1 MNFFRFMKPRKSKIT
16 TATQDKPVTQSTEAD
31 GITIKLVAPSASQ
44 VCIAGTFNE
53 WKTAP
58 LKCARNGEWIGELKL
73 PPGRHE
79 YLFVVDGEWRPD
91 PAARET
97 VPNPFGGLNSVVC
110 VA

>member
-1 MNFFRFMKPRKSKIT
+1 MKLRKSKT
-16 TATQDKPVTQSTEAD
+16 KTVTSSKPEVQSSML
-31 GITIKLVAPSASQ
+31 KLVAPSATQ
-44 VCIAGTFNE
+44 VCIAGTFND

-58 LKCARNGEWIGELKL
+58 LKSAQNGEWIGELKL
-73 PPGRHE
+73 PQGRHE

-97 VPNPFGGLNSVVC
+97 VPNPFGGLNSVVS

>member
-1 MNFFRFMKPRKSKIT
+1 MNLFHFMKPRKSKT
-16 TATQDKPVTQSTEAD
+16 TTQTKPAAQSPKGD
-31 GITIKLVAPSASQ
+31 GIAIKLVAPSAVQ

-53 WKTAP
+53 WKTVP
-58 LKCARNGEWIGELKL
+58 LKCAQNGEWIGELKL

-91 PAARET
+91 PVARET